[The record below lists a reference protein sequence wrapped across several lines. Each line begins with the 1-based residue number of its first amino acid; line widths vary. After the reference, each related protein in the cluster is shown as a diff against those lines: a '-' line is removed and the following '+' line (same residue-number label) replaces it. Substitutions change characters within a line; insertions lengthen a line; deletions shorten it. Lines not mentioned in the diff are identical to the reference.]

1 MWDEA
6 KRPAA
11 AGPNCD
17 PDSSATVTEVVT
29 CAQCGD
35 PAVPR
40 EEATRAYRDA
50 YGSLHRDPGAMAAR
64 YEIYLC
70 TYCADEAGAPGLGQG

>member
-6 KRPAA
+6 KPSIAS
-11 AGPNCD
+11 
-17 PDSSATVTEVVT
+17 PDSSPDTPAVVT

-35 PAVPR
+35 PSVPR
-40 EEATRAYRDA
+40 EEAIRAYRDA

-70 TYCADEAGAPGLGQG
+70 AYCANEAGGP

>member
-6 KRPAA
+6 KLPAA
-11 AGPNCD
+11 GLNSY
-17 PDSSATVTEVVT
+17 PDTSGVVT

-40 EEATRAYRDA
+40 EEAMRAYRDA
-50 YGSLHRDPGAMAAR
+50 YGALHRDPGAMAAR

-70 TYCADEAGAPGLGQG
+70 AYCADEAG